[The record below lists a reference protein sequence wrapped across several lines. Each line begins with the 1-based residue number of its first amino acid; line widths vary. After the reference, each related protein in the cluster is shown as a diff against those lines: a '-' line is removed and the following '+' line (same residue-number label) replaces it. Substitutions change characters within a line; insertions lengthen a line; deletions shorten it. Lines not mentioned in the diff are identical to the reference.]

1 MSAVLEEKT
10 VNKNVKTQPTLSQR
24 MGYVLVQMG
33 DDLEARIFD
42 YRKQHLDNMDN
53 VGSDLIADMDKRDI
67 TRLALLT
74 GNDVETVK
82 QDIDFTIRM
91 LAWMHFSGWV
101 KKPDWE
107 KRNHDDF
114 IEAFNQFVGCCK
126 GVDNIDGLEYERK
139 MREEVW

>member
-1 MSAVLEEKT
+1 MSAVLEQ
-10 VNKNVKTQPTLSQR
+10 KNVNETQPSLSQR

-53 VGSDLIADMDKRDI
+53 VGSDLIADIDKRDI

-114 IEAFNQFVGCCK
+114 IEAFKQLI
-126 GVDNIDGLEYERK
+126 DNAKKTGIDGLEFERK